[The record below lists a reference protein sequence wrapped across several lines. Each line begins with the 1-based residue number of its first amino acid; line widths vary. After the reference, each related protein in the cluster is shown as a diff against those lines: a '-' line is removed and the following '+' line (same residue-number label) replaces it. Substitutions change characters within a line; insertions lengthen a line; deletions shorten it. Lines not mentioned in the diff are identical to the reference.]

1 MYIYFFN
8 WRHPIFF
15 RLKWHGTGL
24 VRWDERAKRRKAAG
38 CLTLLWKMSMMSHLL
53 QWFTIIYIYIY
64 TYSQMAIFHGEL
76 LNYQKGL
83 SENIKASQIHLDC
96 HHFPHSNS
104 HNWVVSP
111 FSLGHLRFS
120 QIVGP
125 LYRRLLPGGWVG
137 CKGGIRYGVN
147 PCESMG
153 GWEMSGFFRITQQI
167 VSNSLP
173 NFGAMSHPPGDVNKW
188 DNIFIGDEIKST
200 VECLNFK
207 DQSSIGDY
215 ILLYLY
221 IYTQSPRKNWRWL
234 M

>member
-1 MYIYFFN
+1 
-8 WRHPIFF
+8 
-15 RLKWHGTGL
+15 
-24 VRWDERAKRRKAAG
+24 
-38 CLTLLWKMSMMSHLL
+38 
-53 QWFTIIYIYIY
+53 
-64 TYSQMAIFHGEL
+64 MAIFHGEL

-221 IYTQSPRKNWRWL
+221 IYIYTVSKKELKVTDVKNNPL
-234 M
+234 KGDM